1 MAIWCKYMTRLAE
14 TATGF
19 ATPRGVTKSA
29 SITKRLLVIDTHG
42 IMVQMND
49 QTNWE
54 MLGRIAEG
62 QAGYVTPAQARPAGF
77 HRNTLLHHAREG
89 GRLERTAR
97 GLYRLRFYPQSP
109 FESIA
114 AAWVR
119 TDPDEAVVSHE
130 SALELYGLSDV
141 APSAVHLTLPREQR
155 WRKEPV
161 GTRYHRPR
169 QPLSRK
175 EIRRVHGMRA
185 TSPERTI
192 LDVLEGGTQP
202 EQIEQAVREAL
213 ARALTTKA
221 RLRAS
226 AADRPATIRKTLE
239 TMIEVQ

>member
-1 MAIWCKYMTRLAE
+1 M
-14 TATGF
+14 
-19 ATPRGVTKSA
+19 
-29 SITKRLLVIDTHG
+29 H
-42 IMVQMND
+42 D
-49 QTNWE
+49 QTDWE

-89 GRLERTAR
+89 GRLEKTGR
-97 GLYRLRFYPQSP
+97 GIYRLRFYPKSP

-119 TDPDEAVVSHE
+119 TDPKEAVVSHE

-141 APSAVHLTLPREQR
+141 APSAVHLTLPRAQR
-155 WRKEPV
+155 WRKEPI
-161 GTRYHRPR
+161 GTRFHRPR
-169 QPLSRK
+169 QSLTRK
-175 EIRRVHGMRA
+175 EVRRVQGMRA

-202 EQIEQAVREAL
+202 EQVERALREAL
-213 ARALTTKA
+213 ARALTTRA

-226 AADRPATIRKTLE
+226 AAARPATVRKALE
-239 TMIEVQ
+239 TMLGTR

>member
-1 MAIWCKYMTRLAE
+1 M
-14 TATGF
+14 
-19 ATPRGVTKSA
+19 
-29 SITKRLLVIDTHG
+29 DTHG
-42 IMVQMND
+42 IIVQMHD
-49 QTNWE
+49 QTDWE

-62 QAGYVTPAQARPAGF
+62 QAGYVTPAQARAAGF

-89 GRLERTAR
+89 GRLEKTRR

-141 APSAVHLTLPREQR
+141 APSSVHLTLPRQQR
-155 WRKEPV
+155 WRKEPI
-161 GTRYHRPR
+161 GTRFHRPH
-169 QPLSRK
+169 QPLTRK
-175 EIRRVHGMRA
+175 EVRRVQGMRA

-202 EQIEQAVREAL
+202 EQVEQAVRQAL
-213 ARALTTKA
+213 SRALTTKA
-221 RLRAS
+221 RLH
-226 AADRPATIRKTLE
+226 AAAANRPATIRKALE
-239 TMIEVQ
+239 TMIGTR